1 MRLGRNDL
9 CHAVANVLLF
19 LAAFP
24 HRFSSFFLNT
34 EKILADEVPV
44 VSYRVLGYL
53 LLGVVRIYSMKVK
66 YLFHDCRHV
75 LIKIKDFAGKKKANI
90 HIEAICAPSL
100 SITRP
105 ERLELDTFDLQI
117 LEDGSG

>member
-1 MRLGRNDL
+1 
-9 CHAVANVLLF
+9 
-19 LAAFP
+19 
-24 HRFSSFFLNT
+24 
-34 EKILADEVPV
+34 
-44 VSYRVLGYL
+44 
-53 LLGVVRIYSMKVK
+53 MKVE

-75 LIKIKDFAGKKKANI
+75 LVKIKDFAGKKKANI

>member
-24 HRFSSFFLNT
+24 HWFSSFFLNT